1 MSFKTLTLAL
11 SQVGRG
17 NKRTFSLLTYFS
29 CSPSPLVGKKRNKEV
44 FYLFSYSPSPLVG
57 EGAGG

>member
-1 MSFKTLTLAL
+1 MELVSRNYALTLAL

-17 NKRTFSLLTYFS
+17 NKKPS
-29 CSPSPLVGKKRNKEV
+29 C
-44 FYLFSYSPSPLVG
+44 SPSPLVG